1 MDGPYGTPTHR
12 IFTSE
17 RAALVGAGIGITPFA
32 SILQSIM
39 YTWVD
44 RPWPLPASWGT
55 VLRDALPSSLLLSPV
70 SLSPFLSS
78 LSCSSTLSFLGL
90 SSLLPHRVGSV
101 TPPSSLSPALFSEVL
116 KSLLLSSNS
125 NPSAASLNPPE
136 EKAHLPQLPALLDG
150 GHPGQRHEAPQGEP
164 HLPQASLG
172 PAHWDTPWSRL
183 SCAEAEEGQV
193 TSLLLG
199 SSGSYTC
206 PSALSFPDAS
216 LVPRPSPFFHPC
228 HRWEM
233 L

>member
-17 RAALVGAGIGITPFA
+17 SAVLIGAGIGITRFA

-39 YTWVD
+39 DRRVD

-78 LSCSSTLSFLGL
+78 LPCSSTLSFLGL

-101 TPPSSLSPALFSEVL
+101 TPPSSLSPALVSEVL
-116 KSLLLSSNS
+116 KSLLLSPNS
-125 NPSAASLNPPE
+125 NPSAASPNPPE

-150 GHPGQRHEAPQGEP
+150 GHPGQ
-164 HLPQASLG
+164 
-172 PAHWDTPWSRL
+172 
-183 SCAEAEEGQV
+183 
-193 TSLLLG
+193 
-199 SSGSYTC
+199 
-206 PSALSFPDAS
+206 
-216 LVPRPSPFFHPC
+216 
-228 HRWEM
+228 
-233 L
+233 